1 MPLSSPPEASAI
13 GLPVAFVL
21 MRAQASL
28 LVGVIRLDL
37 STLVTLTAVL
47 ALAAALAGYLPAR
60 RATQVDPI
68 SALRDSDRG
77 AAPIEP

>member
-21 MRAQASL
+21 MRGQASL

-37 STLVTLTAVL
+37 STLVTWTVVL

-68 SALRDSDRG
+68 SALRN
-77 AAPIEP
+77 E